1 MMSGRSLAILLFLL
15 AHAEAKLV
23 ILDEADLLLKRFEK
37 RLKLI
42 NRVII
47 KESNF

>member
-1 MMSGRSLAILLFLL
+1 MMSGRLLAILLLLL

-23 ILDEADLLLKRFEK
+23 ILDEADLLLNRFEK

-42 NRVII
+42 DKVL
-47 KESNF
+47 